1 MPKPPPRNQPEM
13 PTPVRPYK
21 QAESTSLVSKTPPMA
36 EIVFFPNAKEVITG
50 VPEEQTD
57 PQTRTRWLKLAD
69 EVLESDESRKK
80 A

>member
-1 MPKPPPRNQPEM
+1 
-13 PTPVRPYK
+13 
-21 QAESTSLVSKTPPMA
+21 MA